1 MAKVHSQNPVLPH
14 NNSSAHPMRIAMARI
29 HAGRL
34 VLILLVAL
42 ILVVYVFPY
51 LYLVLTSFKPPEDS
65 VTVPPTLLPRQWS
78 LENYQRIG
86 NYPAIPKSFINSIII
101 ALGSTTLALTLAVPA
116 AYSMTRYRTNVS
128 RIFMI
133 ITLITRMIPY
143 VSIAIPFFTLM
154 RRFNLTDTH
163 IAVALAHT
171 TINLPLAIWLLASFF
186 EGVPHE
192 LEEAARV
199 DGASRL
205 GALLRV
211 IIPVVMGGI
220 AVTAIFSFL
229 ASWNEFLFSL
239 LLTSVD
245 AKTAPIAI
253 AEFKTQYAVEW
264 GTMTALATLYSFPV
278 ILFSLLAQKRIVA
291 GMTLGA
297 VKG

>member
-1 MAKVHSQNPVLPH
+1 MG
-14 NNSSAHPMRIAMARI
+14 IAMAKK

-34 VLILLVAL
+34 TLILLVAL

-65 VTVPPTLLPRQWS
+65 VTVPPTLFPKQWS
-78 LENYQRIG
+78 LKNYERIG
-86 NYPAIPKSFINSIII
+86 DYPAIPKSFVNSVII
-101 ALGSTTLALTLAVPA
+101 ALGSTTLALILAVPA

-128 RIFMI
+128 RIFMV

-143 VSIAIPFFTLM
+143 VSVAVPFFALM
-154 RRFNLTDTH
+154 RRFNLTDTYV
-163 IAVALAHT
+163 AVALAHT

-186 EGVPHE
+186 EGVPNE

-199 DGASRL
+199 DGASRIS
-205 GALLRV
+205 ALVRV

-220 AVTAIFSFL
+220 AVTAIFGFL

-264 GTMTALATLYSFPV
+264 GTMTALATLYSLPV

>member
-1 MAKVHSQNPVLPH
+1 MANAFSDKSAVSQNGPAVP
-14 NNSSAHPMRIAMARI
+14 
-29 HAGRL
+29 
-34 VLILLVAL
+34 LLQSVKVKKYTASL
-42 ILVVYVFPY
+42 ILVLLVFIILIIYVFPY

-65 VTVPPTLLPRQWS
+65 VTVPPTLFPEQWS
-78 LENYQRIG
+78 LKNYERIG
-86 NYPAIPKSFINSIII
+86 DFPAIPKSFINSSII
-101 ALGSTTLALTLAVPA
+101 ALGSTALALFLGIPA
-116 AYSMTRYRTNVS
+116 AYSMTRYSSRVS
-128 RIFMI
+128 QVFMV

-143 VSIAIPFFTLM
+143 VSIAIPLFVLM
-154 RRFNLTDTH
+154 KKFGLIDTH

-186 EGVPHE
+186 EGVPIE

-199 DGASRL
+199 DGASRI
-205 GALLRV
+205 GALLR
-211 IIPVVMGGI
+211 IIVPVVIGGI
-220 AVTAIFSFL
+220 AVTAIFTFL

-264 GTMTALATLYSFPV
+264 GTMAALATLYSLPV
-278 ILFSLLAQKRIVA
+278 ILFSLFAQKRIVA

>member
-1 MAKVHSQNPVLPH
+1 MAKIHSRNSVVSQNKL
-14 NNSSAHPMRIAMARI
+14 SARPMQMAMDKI

-34 VLILLVAL
+34 ILMLLVAL
-42 ILVVYVFPY
+42 ILIVYVFPY

-65 VTVPPTLLPRQWS
+65 VTVPPTLFPKRWS

-86 NYPAIPKSFINSIII
+86 DYPAIPKSFVNSIVI
-101 ALGSTTLALTLAVPA
+101 ALGSMSLALILGVPA
-116 AYSMTRYRTNVS
+116 AYSITRYRTRVS

-143 VSIAIPFFTLM
+143 VSVAIPFFILM
-154 RRFNLTDTH
+154 RRFSLTDTH

-171 TINLPLAIWLLASFF
+171 TINLPLTIWLLASFF

-199 DGASRL
+199 DGASRI

-211 IIPVVMGGI
+211 IIPVVKGGI
-220 AVTAIFSFL
+220 AVTAIFGFL

-239 LLTSVD
+239 LLTSVN

-278 ILFSLLAQKRIVA
+278 LLFSLLAQKRIVA

-297 VKG
+297 IKG